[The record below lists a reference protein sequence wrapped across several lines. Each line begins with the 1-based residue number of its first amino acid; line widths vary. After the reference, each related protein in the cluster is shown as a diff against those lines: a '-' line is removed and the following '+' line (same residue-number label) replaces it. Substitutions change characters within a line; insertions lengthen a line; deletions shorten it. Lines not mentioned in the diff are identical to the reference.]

1 MAESNASDFILS
13 LIGELDEATTK
24 KNVQNALDKISKSVT
39 VKSNSGKGSGKD
51 PIVKLYNKEDLEKQ
65 RINFISTVDNVEKE
79 IRRLYQP
86 IDGKINITGIQDAT
100 GAVVKYTAEVTKAN
114 QVVNRFNLERVN
126 FSDGTAGF
134 LQTSGGFADK
144 GFGTILTRQLGE
156 LRKAKAE
163 LENIMSNY
171 ITGNGN
177 NVLSNSANIDS
188 ILTKLIDAESLI
200 NKLNSNAGY
209 NSIEKMTNLKST
221 ISDIRNV
228 ADEYLNLER
237 VQQNYSDKL
246 SQQKYKIE
254 DYNRA
259 LNKIN
264 ETVLNSNSNKSLVNA
279 DGVDSIIQKYND
291 LRRIVNDLQKDNSN
305 GNTIKQD
312 RFREVGSLLKTLN
325 QDINILRGNINATF
339 DADTSQSKLSQDIA
353 VQKQRIATYVTEL
366 QRAGLYTGNLKT
378 EMISLIQSLSN
389 IKTPKDLDS
398 YKAKLAQIQEQAKR
412 TGMEMQNT
420 LASDQ
425 LNQKLKIFSSQVVG
439 YMQQNSRAVIQFK
452 SQFDKIKLGIN
463 SASSE
468 SDLLKLQNEFKLLQ
482 QNINNAGKAGLT
494 FGERMSAAVKKFMMW
509 TGMTNTVMYLIRSI
523 RQMINNTKELDSA
536 MISLKKVTDETDAT
550 YARMFDTATNKAK
563 ELNTSIK
570 NIIDSTAEF
579 AKLGFSTSQ
588 AEQLAEIANVYSN
601 VGELDIQSATES
613 LVSTINGFKNLNADD
628 AWRIIDEFNNVG
640 NKFSISSAGIGEAL
654 KRSAASLSESN
665 ASLEE
670 SIALITTANSV
681 IQDPEKVGTALR
693 TVSLR
698 IRGAKAELEEAGLE
712 TENMVES
719 TAKLRNL
726 IMGIADVDILEADE
740 KTFKSPYEILLQIG
754 KKWKEIDNEVQK
766 SALLEA
772 IAGKMQ
778 SNIVASILNNSEM
791 LESVFEQASNSA
803 GSAMQEQ
810 ERWATSLE
818 AKYGRIEAMFESI
831 SSKVFDSESLK
842 SIMDGLANI
851 LEFVDKI
858 VGKGQGL
865 TLLGASIGGILG
877 ASGNGFVNAKTTF
890 TFWKQ
895 AAADINHFNSIQS
908 AGVKAQRE
916 FALSIQ
922 ETNAGLSTYLTKQ
935 AGANASIRGYI
946 SGVIGATA
954 KTVGLRIAVTALNL
968 TINGLISAGF
978 ALLISKI
985 NQAANSAKELREEF
999 KSSTETIKNSIDDI
1013 EQYKKTI
1020 STISAYEKDEAESIS
1035 KLNDLK
1041 DELSHKYK
1049 RDIDDINN
1057 VVDAKKNLIDVLNE
1071 EENVTRATYL
1081 ADNLENFKKAVSEVS
1096 DNVVG
1101 DGLKKKSIIKQFTIG
1116 TEVSDEINKILGGG
1130 TLDGGLFFD
1139 LGRDGENELQYYNR
1153 LIEIVK
1159 QFDEYRGTHKLTKD
1173 EEDAYNIIIDKYSQ
1187 LKKYL
1192 EDDGINYS
1200 ETLYGFALQQAEQL
1214 VEYNPQLNRSLKEW
1228 RNHLVDLANEMD
1240 LGGGN
1245 SFVIEMIDEIIHKSS
1260 EATKSTNDIN
1270 SPLSEVISNLSKIDS
1285 QTSDIASK
1293 IKEANTQF
1301 DDLAKIISDN
1311 KDADKLFSSSEI
1323 IEILEKYPSL
1333 NDAILESTYGYKIEQ
1348 EALDNLR
1355 QAKLEEQKTALQT
1368 QLSETA
1374 TLYDNTKKRLES
1386 YKSEIGSIKNVAE
1399 AKLELA
1405 KIEAQISSF
1414 DNLSAVNKI
1423 KSVQSG
1429 NYSDMLNKKKMI
1441 DDYISAQE
1449 NLNGYE
1455 QTIKKLQTELNV
1467 LGNVFDDVK
1476 DSTNDQTT
1484 ALNNQKSAIK
1494 DLDDEMKQ
1502 AQDDI
1507 NDLIELTMNMLKKQK
1522 ELEKEAL
1529 KEQLDN
1535 YKKLISAKKE
1545 LLDIEKET
1553 YDFEKNLKEKNDDI
1567 LKLQQEY
1574 DALNIEGANYSLED
1588 LKRKAEI
1595 EEDLAEKKSS
1605 RDEFLYE
1612 HEIDVRKD
1620 ALDKEQE
1627 SFENQIET
1635 QTKEIEDYLD
1645 HEGRIRQ
1652 DAIDLINSKSQSF
1665 YNDLLNY
1672 TMNYTTKSQYEFNKL
1687 WNDAYA
1693 AIEKYAGGQI
1703 DVDMALMVIIE
1714 KMALAEA
1721 QIKNIDNAVNN
1732 LKGTISGF
1740 VGDSINGWS
1749 EFNKVLNETPRIL
1762 SEIGAPP
1769 TIKASDLKSTSSLM
1783 AANEKY
1789 AEWVLNAKN
1798 MKIPVHHNGGVVGG
1812 QTTNPH
1818 SEVLAKLLSGEL
1830 VTNDMQAETFMTKT
1844 LPKLTENSITN
1855 NNASLSPVVNMGD
1868 IYIQG
1873 NADSNTVAQLKAERK
1888 SIVNDVFDVINRQ
1901 RDIFNGGKI
1910 RGI

>member
-312 RFREVGSLLKTLN
+312 RLREAGSLLKALN

-339 DADTSQSKLSQDIA
+339 DADTSQSKFSQDIA

-452 SQFDKIKLGIN
+452 SQFDNIKLGIN

-468 SDLLKLQNEFKLLQ
+468 SDLLRLQNEFKLLQ

-698 IRGAKAELEEAGLE
+698 IRGAKTELEEAGLE

-726 IMGIADVDILEADE
+726 IMGIADVDILETDE

-754 KKWKEIDNEVQK
+754 KKWKERDDEVQK

-818 AKYGRIEAMFESI
+818 AKYGRIEAIFESI

-908 AGVKAQRE
+908 VGVKAQRE

-922 ETNAGLSTYLTKQ
+922 ETNAGLSTYLTRQ
-935 AGANASIRGYI
+935 AGANASIKGYI
-946 SGVIGATA
+946 ASAIGATA
-954 KTVGLRIAVTALNL
+954 QTVGLRIAVTALNL

-985 NQAANSAKELREEF
+985 NQATNSAKELREEF
-999 KSSTETIKNSIDDI
+999 KSSTETIKDSIDDI

-1020 STISAYEKDEAESIS
+1020 STISVYEKDEADSIS

-1071 EENVTRATYL
+1071 EENATRATYL

-1096 DNVVG
+1096 DNVVV
-1101 DGLKKKSIIKQFTIG
+1101 DGLKKKPIIKQFTIG

-1214 VEYNPQLNRSLKEW
+1214 VEYNPRLGSSLKEW
-1228 RNHLVDLANEMD
+1228 RNRLVDLVNGMD

-1245 SFVIEMIDEIIHKSS
+1245 SFVIEMIDEIIYKSS

-1386 YKSEIGSIKNVAE
+1386 YKSEIGGIKNVAE

-1405 KIEAQISSF
+1405 KVEAQISSF

-1588 LKRKAEI
+1588 LKRKAEL

-1873 NADSNTVAQLKAERK
+1873 NADSNTVAQLKAEHK

-1901 RDIFNGGKI
+1901 RNIFNGGKI

>member
-1 MAESNASDFILS
+1 M
-13 LIGELDEATTK
+13 
-24 KNVQNALDKISKSVT
+24 
-39 VKSNSGKGSGKD
+39 
-51 PIVKLYNKEDLEKQ
+51 
-65 RINFISTVDNVEKE
+65 
-79 IRRLYQP
+79 
-86 IDGKINITGIQDAT
+86 
-100 GAVVKYTAEVTKAN
+100 
-114 QVVNRFNLERVN
+114 
-126 FSDGTAGF
+126 
-134 LQTSGGFADK
+134 
-144 GFGTILTRQLGE
+144 
-156 LRKAKAE
+156 
-163 LENIMSNY
+163 
-171 ITGNGN
+171 
-177 NVLSNSANIDS
+177 
-188 ILTKLIDAESLI
+188 
-200 NKLNSNAGY
+200 
-209 NSIEKMTNLKST
+209 
-221 ISDIRNV
+221 
-228 ADEYLNLER
+228 
-237 VQQNYSDKL
+237 
-246 SQQKYKIE
+246 
-254 DYNRA
+254 
-259 LNKIN
+259 
-264 ETVLNSNSNKSLVNA
+264 
-279 DGVDSIIQKYND
+279 
-291 LRRIVNDLQKDNSN
+291 
-305 GNTIKQD
+305 
-312 RFREVGSLLKTLN
+312 
-325 QDINILRGNINATF
+325 
-339 DADTSQSKLSQDIA
+339 
-353 VQKQRIATYVTEL
+353 
-366 QRAGLYTGNLKT
+366 
-378 EMISLIQSLSN
+378 
-389 IKTPKDLDS
+389 
-398 YKAKLAQIQEQAKR
+398 
-412 TGMEMQNT
+412 
-420 LASDQ
+420 
-425 LNQKLKIFSSQVVG
+425 
-439 YMQQNSRAVIQFK
+439 
-452 SQFDKIKLGIN
+452 
-463 SASSE
+463 
-468 SDLLKLQNEFKLLQ
+468 
-482 QNINNAGKAGLT
+482 
-494 FGERMSAAVKKFMMW
+494 
-509 TGMTNTVMYLIRSI
+509 
-523 RQMINNTKELDSA
+523 
-536 MISLKKVTDETDAT
+536 
-550 YARMFDTATNKAK
+550 
-563 ELNTSIK
+563 
-570 NIIDSTAEF
+570 
-579 AKLGFSTSQ
+579 
-588 AEQLAEIANVYSN
+588 
-601 VGELDIQSATES
+601 
-613 LVSTINGFKNLNADD
+613 
-628 AWRIIDEFNNVG
+628 
-640 NKFSISSAGIGEAL
+640 
-654 KRSAASLSESN
+654 
-665 ASLEE
+665 
-670 SIALITTANSV
+670 
-681 IQDPEKVGTALR
+681 
-693 TVSLR
+693 R
-698 IRGAKAELEEAGLE
+698 IRGAKTELEEAGLE

-726 IMGIADVDILEADE
+726 IMGIADVDILETDE

-754 KKWKEIDNEVQK
+754 KKWKEIDDEVQK

-791 LESVFEQASNSA
+791 LESVFEQANNSA

-818 AKYGRIEAMFESI
+818 AKYGRIEAIFESI

-908 AGVKAQRE
+908 AGIKAQRE

-922 ETNAGLSTYLTKQ
+922 ETNAGLSTYLTRQ

-946 SGVIGATA
+946 ANTVLATA
-954 KTVGLRIAVTALNL
+954 KQIGLNVAVTAFN
-968 TINGLISAGF
+968 
-978 ALLISKI
+978 LLINAGITAGIMLVVTAIGRWI
-985 NQAANSAKELREEF
+985 NHNKEL
-999 KSSTETIKNSIDDI
+999 TESLVENSEKLSNITNDL
-1013 EQYKKTI
+1013 QNYKDKI
-1020 STISAYEKDEAESIS
+1020 LEIS
-1035 KLNDLK
+1035 KSEETESEKLVKLNEIK
-1041 DELSHKYK
+1041 DELSTRYQKE
-1049 RDIDDINN
+1049 IDDIND
-1057 VVDAKKNLIDVLNE
+1057 VTQARLVLNDAIDE
-1071 EENVTRATYL
+1071 QIKKERELYIGNKDNRDAYDQAKNKLNDNSTKFRFSDIINSVKGNSSNIGRFGLSNTGLFGTAEKIQVSKDIRDLFDDVVFDNRGNQKRAIFKIGENA
-1081 ADNLENFKKAVSEVS
+1081 K
-1096 DNVVG
+1096 
-1101 DGLKKKSIIKQFTIG
+1101 
-1116 TEVSDEINKILGGG
+1116 DEIEYFNILEEKY
-1130 TLDGGLFFD
+1130 LEFQRIRELRVDG
-1139 LGRDGENELQYYNR
+1139 
-1153 LIEIVK
+1153 
-1159 QFDEYRGTHKLTKD
+1159 LTKD
-1173 EEDAYNIIIDKYSQ
+1173 EEDLFNLMSVQYDKLKEENKDYIDNVLKYSKEKAQ
-1187 LKKYL
+1187 YL
-1192 EDDGINYS
+1192 IDINEKGNLTDSQYFEKLAAQADDQYVID
-1200 ETLYGFALQQAEQL
+1200 A
-1214 VEYNPQLNRSLKEW
+1214 LKEIL
-1228 RNHLVDLANEMD
+1228 NVTEE
-1240 LGGGN
+1240 
-1245 SFVIEMIDEIIHKSS
+1245 V
-1260 EATKSTNDIN
+1260 TKSTNDIN

-1285 QTSDIASK
+1285 QTNDIASK

-1355 QAKLEEQKTALQT
+1355 QAKLEEQKTALQA

-1386 YKSEIGSIKNVAE
+1386 YKSEIGGIKNVAE

-1484 ALNNQKSAIK
+1484 ALNNQKSVIK
-1494 DLDDEMKQ
+1494 DLNDEMKQ

-1522 ELEKEAL
+1522 ELEKESL

-1588 LKRKAEI
+1588 LKRKAEL

-1873 NADSNTVAQLKAERK
+1873 NADSNTVAQLKAEHK

-1901 RDIFNGGKI
+1901 RNIFNGGKI

>member
-1 MAESNASDFILS
+1 M
-13 LIGELDEATTK
+13 
-24 KNVQNALDKISKSVT
+24 
-39 VKSNSGKGSGKD
+39 
-51 PIVKLYNKEDLEKQ
+51 
-65 RINFISTVDNVEKE
+65 
-79 IRRLYQP
+79 
-86 IDGKINITGIQDAT
+86 
-100 GAVVKYTAEVTKAN
+100 
-114 QVVNRFNLERVN
+114 
-126 FSDGTAGF
+126 
-134 LQTSGGFADK
+134 
-144 GFGTILTRQLGE
+144 
-156 LRKAKAE
+156 
-163 LENIMSNY
+163 
-171 ITGNGN
+171 
-177 NVLSNSANIDS
+177 
-188 ILTKLIDAESLI
+188 
-200 NKLNSNAGY
+200 
-209 NSIEKMTNLKST
+209 
-221 ISDIRNV
+221 
-228 ADEYLNLER
+228 
-237 VQQNYSDKL
+237 
-246 SQQKYKIE
+246 
-254 DYNRA
+254 
-259 LNKIN
+259 
-264 ETVLNSNSNKSLVNA
+264 
-279 DGVDSIIQKYND
+279 
-291 LRRIVNDLQKDNSN
+291 
-305 GNTIKQD
+305 
-312 RFREVGSLLKTLN
+312 
-325 QDINILRGNINATF
+325 
-339 DADTSQSKLSQDIA
+339 
-353 VQKQRIATYVTEL
+353 
-366 QRAGLYTGNLKT
+366 
-378 EMISLIQSLSN
+378 
-389 IKTPKDLDS
+389 
-398 YKAKLAQIQEQAKR
+398 
-412 TGMEMQNT
+412 
-420 LASDQ
+420 
-425 LNQKLKIFSSQVVG
+425 
-439 YMQQNSRAVIQFK
+439 
-452 SQFDKIKLGIN
+452 
-463 SASSE
+463 
-468 SDLLKLQNEFKLLQ
+468 
-482 QNINNAGKAGLT
+482 
-494 FGERMSAAVKKFMMW
+494 
-509 TGMTNTVMYLIRSI
+509 
-523 RQMINNTKELDSA
+523 
-536 MISLKKVTDETDAT
+536 
-550 YARMFDTATNKAK
+550 
-563 ELNTSIK
+563 
-570 NIIDSTAEF
+570 
-579 AKLGFSTSQ
+579 
-588 AEQLAEIANVYSN
+588 
-601 VGELDIQSATES
+601 
-613 LVSTINGFKNLNADD
+613 
-628 AWRIIDEFNNVG
+628 
-640 NKFSISSAGIGEAL
+640 
-654 KRSAASLSESN
+654 
-665 ASLEE
+665 
-670 SIALITTANSV
+670 
-681 IQDPEKVGTALR
+681 
-693 TVSLR
+693 R
-698 IRGAKAELEEAGLE
+698 IRGAKTELEEAGLE

-726 IMGIADVDILEADE
+726 IMGIADVDILETDE

-754 KKWKEIDNEVQK
+754 KKWKEIDDEVQK

-818 AKYGRIEAMFESI
+818 AKYGRIEAIFESI

-877 ASGNGFVNAKTTF
+877 TSGNGFVNAKTTF

-895 AAADINHFNSIQS
+895 AAADIKVFNSMQS

-922 ETNAGLSTYLTKQ
+922 ETNAGLSTYLTRQ
-935 AGANASIRGYI
+935 AGANASIKGYI
-946 SGVIGATA
+946 ANTVLATA
-954 KTVGLRIAVTALNL
+954 KQIGLNIAVTAFN
-968 TINGLISAGF
+968 
-978 ALLISKI
+978 LLINAGITAGIMLVVTAIGKWI
-985 NQAANSAKELREEF
+985 NHSKEL
-999 KSSTETIKNSIDDI
+999 TESLVENSEKLSNITNDL
-1013 EQYKKTI
+1013 QNYKDKI
-1020 STISAYEKDEAESIS
+1020 SEIS
-1035 KLNDLK
+1035 KSEETESEKLVKLNEIK
-1041 DELSHKYK
+1041 DELSTKYQK
-1049 RDIDDINN
+1049 EIDDINN
-1057 VVDAKKNLIDVLNE
+1057 VTQARETLNSAIDEQIKKERALYVVDKDNRDAYKKAKDKLNDNSIISGYSGLKDTFKGNSSQIGNFSLSNTKVLGVGDAKEIQVSEDIRSLFD
-1071 EENVTRATYL
+1071 NVTEEDYGYQKKISFGIG
-1081 ADNLENFKKAVSEVS
+1081 ENAK
-1096 DNVVG
+1096 
-1101 DGLKKKSIIKQFTIG
+1101 
-1116 TEVSDEINKILGGG
+1116 DEIEYFNIFEEKYLEFQRIRELRV
-1130 TLDGGLFFD
+1130 DG
-1139 LGRDGENELQYYNR
+1139 
-1153 LIEIVK
+1153 
-1159 QFDEYRGTHKLTKD
+1159 LTKD
-1173 EEDAYNIIIDKYSQ
+1173 EEDLFNLMSVQYDKLKEENKDYIDNVLKYSKEKAQYLIDINEKGNLTDNQYFEKLANQADDQYIID
-1187 LKKYL
+1187 
-1192 EDDGINYS
+1192 
-1200 ETLYGFALQQAEQL
+1200 A
-1214 VEYNPQLNRSLKEW
+1214 LKEIL
-1228 RNHLVDLANEMD
+1228 NVTKE
-1240 LGGGN
+1240 
-1245 SFVIEMIDEIIHKSS
+1245 V
-1260 EATKSTNDIN
+1260 TKSTNDIN

-1293 IKEANTQF
+1293 IKEANAQF

-1355 QAKLEEQKTALQT
+1355 QAKLEEQKTALQA

-1386 YKSEIGSIKNVAE
+1386 YKSEIGGIKNVAE

-1405 KIEAQISSF
+1405 KVEAKISSF
-1414 DNLSAVNKI
+1414 NNLSAVNKV

-1429 NYSDMLNKKKMI
+1429 NYSNMLNKKKMI

-1449 NLNGYE
+1449 SLDGYE

-1494 DLDDEMKQ
+1494 DLNDEMKQ
-1502 AQDDI
+1502 AQNDI

-1588 LKRKAEI
+1588 LKRKAEL

-1627 SFENQIET
+1627 SFENQIEI

-1740 VGDSINGWS
+1740 VGDSINSWS

-1762 SEIGAPP
+1762 SEIGVPP
-1769 TIKASDLKSTSSLM
+1769 TIKASDLKSISSLM

-1855 NNASLSPVVNMGD
+1855 NNASLSPVINMGD

-1888 SIVNDVFDVINRQ
+1888 SIVNDIFGVINKQ